1 MAKKKKTP
9 DNQIAQNK
17 KAFFDYHIEDQLEA
31 GLVLEGWEVKSIR
44 AGQVSLKESYIL
56 LKDGEAWLF
65 GAHIQPLASAS
76 THVQADPL
84 RTRKLL
90 LHRDE
95 IARLIGAVERKG
107 YTVLPLSMYWK
118 NGRVK
123 LKIGIGKG
131 KKQYDKRAVQKE
143 RDWNRERQR
152 MLKKG

>member
-107 YTVLPLSMYWK
+107 YSVLPLSMYWK
-118 NGRVK
+118 HGRVK

>member
-65 GAHIQPLASAS
+65 GAHIQPLTSAS

-107 YTVLPLSMYWK
+107 YSVLPLSMYWK

>member
-76 THVQADPL
+76 THVHADPL

-107 YTVLPLSMYWK
+107 YTILPLSMYWK
-118 NGRVK
+118 NGRIK

>member
-107 YTVLPLSMYWK
+107 YSVLPLSMYWK